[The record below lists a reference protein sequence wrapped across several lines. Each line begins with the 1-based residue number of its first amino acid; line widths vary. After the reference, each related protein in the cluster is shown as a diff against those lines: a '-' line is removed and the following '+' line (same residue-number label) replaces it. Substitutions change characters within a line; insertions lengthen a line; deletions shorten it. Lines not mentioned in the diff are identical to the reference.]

1 MKAQLKKLINSLNG
15 KWVAHK
21 VWSVKIE
28 EPQMLGGSHTMTIE
42 ISVTKRK
49 KKGGQRRI
57 GIQQYIR

>member
-1 MKAQLKKLINSLNG
+1 MKSQIKKLINSLNG

-42 ISVTKRK
+42 ISVKKRERRSVSRGK
-49 KKGGQRRI
+49 PIQR
-57 GIQQYIR
+57 YIR